1 MENGGNLEMLAG
13 LAGDS
18 SELHQVMAELSEL
31 GASGPNAL
39 NYLLAEEEYEGEED
53 DLVSNNMGMALKEA
67 SGLD

>member
-1 MENGGNLEMLAG
+1 MLAG

-31 GASGPNAL
+31 GASGPNAAL